1 MLTIQFRLLG
11 NGQWPNISITLPSAT
26 LSILTE
32 GFVVGEV
39 DIIAS
44 VYDNEHSRLSHYY
57 SKYVRND
64 LWPDM
69 RSDAPTDCLL
79 DPNAGVTGTIH
90 IRSAVQ
96 IPRGLYY

>member
-44 VYDNEHSRLSHYY
+44 VYDNEHSRLSHY

-64 LWPDM
+64 HGQTCGL
-69 RSDAPTDCLL
+69 THL
-79 DPNAGVTGTIH
+79 
-90 IRSAVQ
+90 Q
-96 IPRGLYY
+96 IAYSTQTRA